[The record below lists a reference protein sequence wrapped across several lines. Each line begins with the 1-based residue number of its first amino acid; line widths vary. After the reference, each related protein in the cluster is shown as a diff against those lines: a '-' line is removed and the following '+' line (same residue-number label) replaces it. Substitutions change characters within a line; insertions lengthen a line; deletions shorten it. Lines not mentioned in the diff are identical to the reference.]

1 VLKVGLT
8 GNIGCG
14 KSLVAQVFRTLGIPV
29 YHADDESKRFLDD
42 VDIRHEL
49 IRHFGYSILANDQM
63 IARRVL
69 ASIVFSD
76 PDALRLLTSILHP
89 RVMRDFHE
97 WASLQADVPY
107 IIQEAAIIY
116 EYNLQDQFDRI
127 VHVSCPPEVAIERVI
142 KRDKMSRQEV
152 LRRMKFQM
160 PDEEKRALADFVIEN
175 DGTRMVIPQVVG
187 VDGELRIKNEELGM
201 RN

>member
-1 VLKVGLT
+1 MLKVGLT

-14 KSLVAQVFRTLGIPV
+14 KSLVAQVFRTLSIPV

-42 VDIRHEL
+42 ADIKNEL
-49 IRHFGYSILANDQM
+49 LRHFGYSILTNDHM
-63 IARRVL
+63 VSRRVL

-97 WASLQADVPY
+97 WSSKHNEVPFV
-107 IIQEAAIIY
+107 IQEAAIIY

-127 VHVSCPPEVAIERVI
+127 IHVSCPPEVAIARVME
-142 KRDKMSRQEV
+142 RDKMSRLEV
-152 LRRMKFQM
+152 LRRMEFQM
-160 PDEEKRALADFVIEN
+160 GEEEKRKLADFVIEN
-175 DGTRMVIPQVVG
+175 DGSQMVIPQV
-187 VDGELRIKNEELGM
+187 LRVYEALKTED
-201 RN
+201 

>member
-1 VLKVGLT
+1 MLKVGLT
-8 GNIGCG
+8 GNIGSG
-14 KSLVAQVFRTLGIPV
+14 KSLVAKVFSTLGIPV

-49 IRHFGYSILANDQM
+49 IRHFGYSILSNDQT

-76 PDALRLLTSILHP
+76 TDALRLLTSILHP
-89 RVMRDFHE
+89 KVMRDFHG
-97 WASLQADVPY
+97 WALKHTEEPY

-127 VHVSCPPEVAIERVI
+127 IHVSCPPELAIERVI
-142 KRDKMSRQEV
+142 LRDKMSRLEV
-152 LRRMKFQM
+152 LRRMQFQM
-160 PDEEKRALADFVIEN
+160 QDEEKRALADYVIEN
-175 DGTRMVIPQVVG
+175 DGTRMVIPQVVK
-187 VDGELRIKNEELGM
+187 VDGELKVRS
-201 RN
+201 